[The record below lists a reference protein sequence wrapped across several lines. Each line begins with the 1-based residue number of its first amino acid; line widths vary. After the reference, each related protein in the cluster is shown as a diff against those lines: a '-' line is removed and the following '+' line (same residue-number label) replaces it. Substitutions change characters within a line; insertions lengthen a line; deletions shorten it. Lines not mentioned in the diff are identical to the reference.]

1 VISMIRKYL
10 KLNSPSFQTSL
21 PPLVPVV
28 FLFFLGCG
36 ALSAQGQRS
45 TTGPSSDLGRDN
57 FSRVAA
63 SATEIKAVLLREP
76 GIMVEVKRWVA
87 KDATD
92 HGQVI
97 SDSDLTND
105 AIFERLESD
114 SQFRS
119 TATTI
124 VQKYGYL
131 VPRVN
136 PDSEMGKERE
146 LLIAERTKWLA
157 QHQEEELALARQ
169 RNVQNLQNA
178 NNCERQEDASC
189 EAPRGNPPS
198 NPIGTQQMQGPG
210 TPSNPLENPYP
221 FNPPYFPRGSEM
233 PSSPER
239 LMQTGG
245 DNWNNPPLYPMDQAG
260 DRLGNTQSGSYQSLT
275 GSGSGSGGSLG
286 AYGSAG
292 SLQQMLSAGDDGQS
306 DSRFALAKGM
316 NQGGRM
322 TNSGGGLGLDLGLA
336 GLGGMDLYGS
346 RESAG
351 NSTASMT
358 PVVPLRASSRRY
370 PLNAPDQPE
379 MIRKQTPYD
388 NIPSL
393 YDMYLQA
400 VTRPSAPRR
409 FGSEVFENGTRD
421 PQFIPMDLPVGPDY
435 VVGPGD
441 GLSIDLWGGMSQ
453 RFFRTVDREGRVS
466 LPEAGPV
473 LVSGKSLADV
483 QENLQ
488 QILRTQ
494 FRDVSA
500 EVSLARLRT
509 IRIYEVGD
517 VATPGAYDISSLST
531 PLNALFAAGGPTQK
545 GSLRIVKHYRG
556 NQLVET
562 VDLYDLLLRGVKSDM
577 LRLDN
582 GDTVLVPPIGPQVT
596 VEGMVRRPAIYELK
610 DEKNLASVLELAGGL
625 LPTATLRHLEVQR
638 LVAHQKQTMLS
649 LDIPEQSDSEA
660 VTQKLEAFGIQDG
673 DRIRVFPIAPYN
685 QDAIYL
691 DGHVIRPGRYS
702 YRDNMRVTDVIGS
715 YKDLLPEPAANYAE
729 IIRLNAPDFHLT
741 VQSFD
746 LADALENPS
755 NSPVLHPMDTVRI
768 FSKFDFENP
777 PAVSVWGDV
786 REPGTYRTAGQ
797 IRLAD
802 AVHLAGGLGPDAQK
816 GDAQIFRYLP
826 DGKFKIFSVNLRSAL
841 TGDPT
846 ENITLLP
853 RDRILIHRNPD
864 AAEPATVYV
873 KGEVI
878 RPGRYPLTSNMTAG
892 DLIQVGGGL
901 KPSADPDTADLTHF
915 AYLENNQLSSQQEV
929 ISIHAA
935 LTKSADAAVALH
947 NGDVLTIRQLPSWND
962 LGASVAVKGEVKN
975 PGTYGIRPGERLS
988 SVLERAGG
996 FQPSAYP
1003 YAAILRR
1010 VQIRELEVR
1019 DQDQMMMRVKDEQSN
1034 LQLLPEADPEKKR
1047 AKDLALQ
1054 QWQTALEQLRSNPPS
1069 GRLAIRISPDIERWK
1084 NSAADVE
1091 VRAGDSIEIPKRPS
1105 YVMVTGQVF
1114 NASAVS
1120 YRPGKSAQ
1128 WYLSQ
1133 SGGPTQLANKKA
1145 IFVIRADGSVL
1156 GAKQGL
1162 WSGDS
1167 LGTELRPGDTVV
1179 VPEKAIGGGVQWQT
1193 VFLAAQVASSIASAA
1208 FIAAHY

>member
-1 VISMIRKYL
+1 MNIKWNRKFAL
-10 KLNSPSFQTSL
+10 LNAPIVQASL
-21 PPLVPVV
+21 PGIASAIFL
-28 FLFFLGCG
+28 LFFGSS
-36 ALSAQGQRS
+36 ALFAQTQRS
-45 TTGPSSDLGRDN
+45 TGMPSSDLGRDN

-63 SATEIKAVLLREP
+63 SATEIKAVLLKEP

-92 HGQVI
+92 HGQLI
-97 SDSDLTND
+97 SDSDLTTD

-119 TATTI
+119 IATII

-136 PDSEMGKERE
+136 PDSELAKEHD

-169 RNVQNLQNA
+169 HNLQNLQNA
-178 NNCERQEDASC
+178 NNCDSQDGASC
-189 EAPRGNPPS
+189 EGSRQNPPS
-198 NPIGTQQMQGPG
+198 NPSAPQQMQSPG
-210 TPSNPLENPYP
+210 TPAYPPETPYP
-221 FNPPYFPRGSEM
+221 VNPPYFPRGDEI
-233 PSSPER
+233 SPGPGR

-245 DNWNNPPLYPMDQAG
+245 DNWNSPLSPMDQAA
-260 DRLGNTQSGSYQSLT
+260 DRLGSSQSGSYQSL
-275 GSGSGSGGSLG
+275 SGSGRGLNGS
-286 AYGSAG
+286 GSAG
-292 SLQQMLSAGDDGQS
+292 SLQQMLSGGDDGQS
-306 DSRFALAKGM
+306 ASRFSLARGISEGSRTSGSGEGM
-316 NQGGRM
+316 
-322 TNSGGGLGLDLGLA
+322 GLDLGLA
-336 GLGGMDLYGS
+336 GFGGMDLYPS
-346 RESAG
+346 RDSAV
-351 NSTASMT
+351 NSTPPMT

-370 PLNAPDQPE
+370 PLSAPDQPE
-379 MIRKQTPYD
+379 MIRRQTPYD
-388 NIPSL
+388 DIPSL

-421 PQFIPMDLPVGPDY
+421 PQFIPMDLPAGPDY

-556 NQLVET
+556 NQLVQT
-562 VDLYDLLLRGVKSDM
+562 VDLYDLLLHGVKNDM

-625 LPTATLRHLEVQR
+625 LPTATLRHIEVQR

-649 LDIPEQSDSEA
+649 FDIPDESDPET
-660 VTQKLEAFGIQDG
+660 VTQKLEAFGIRDG

-702 YRDNMRVTDVIGS
+702 YRENMRITDVVAS

-729 IIRLNAPDFHLT
+729 IIRLNAPDFHPT

-746 LADALENPS
+746 LAAALENPS
-755 NSPVLHPMDTVRI
+755 ESPVLHPMDTVRI

-786 REPGTYRTAGQ
+786 RDPGTYRTSGQ

-816 GDAQIFRYLP
+816 DDAQIFRYLP
-826 DGKFKIFSVNLRSAL
+826 DGKFKIFSVNLSLAL

-846 ENITLLP
+846 EDVVLQP

-873 KGEVI
+873 KGDVI

-901 KPSADPDTADLTHF
+901 KPSADPETADLTHF
-915 AYLENNQLSSQQEV
+915 AYLNNSQLSAQHEI
-929 ISIHAA
+929 ISIHGA
-935 LTKSADAAVALH
+935 LTKRPDAAVPLH

-962 LGASVAVKGEVKN
+962 LGASISVKGEVKN

-988 SVLERAGG
+988 SIIERAGG
-996 FQPSAYP
+996 FQASAYP
-1003 YAAILRR
+1003 YGAILRR
-1010 VQIRELEVR
+1010 VQIREFETR
-1019 DQDQMMMRVKDEQSN
+1019 DQDQMIMRVKDEQSN

-1054 QWQTALEQLRSNPPS
+1054 QWQTALEQLKSNPPS
-1069 GRLAIRISPDIERWK
+1069 GRLAIRISPDIDRWK
-1084 NSAADVE
+1084 NSTADVE

-1114 NASAVS
+1114 NPSAVS

-1156 GAKQGL
+1156 GTKQGL

-1167 LGTELRPGDTVV
+1167 LGAELRPGDTVV
-1179 VPEKAIGGGVQWQT
+1179 VPEKAISGGVQWQT